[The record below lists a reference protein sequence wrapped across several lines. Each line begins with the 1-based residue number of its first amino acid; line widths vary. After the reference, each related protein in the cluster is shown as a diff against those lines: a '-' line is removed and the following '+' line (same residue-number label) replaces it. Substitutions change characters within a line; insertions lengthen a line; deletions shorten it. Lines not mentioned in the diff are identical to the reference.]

1 MLKVN
6 LLKYTLGIPE
16 IVEPL
21 CDQTVTDGDSVELSC
36 RVDVKADLALTVKWY
51 NGHNI
56 IEHSE
61 DYYQVIENTFTFKLH
76 NL

>member
-1 MLKVN
+1 M
-6 LLKYTLGIPE
+6 
-16 IVEPL
+16 EPL

-61 DYYQVIENTFTFKLH
+61 DYYQVIRRNHYRKLH
-76 NL
+76 KNVLESDTYRMQHLNR

>member
-1 MLKVN
+1 M
-6 LLKYTLGIPE
+6 
-16 IVEPL
+16 EPL

-36 RVDVKADLALTVKWY
+36 RVDVKTDLALTVKWY

-61 DYYQVIENTFTFKLH
+61 DFYQVIRREHYLKLH
-76 NL
+76 QNMMESDAYRMQHLN